1 MNGDKSYCVNL
12 KTWVENGEKIK
23 RYFPI
28 ELEAKDVEYNTVQ
41 EYLGYVNHMFDNIL
55 ICRSLF

>member
-1 MNGDKSYCVNL
+1 MNRDKSILCEL
-12 KTWVENGEKIK
+12 EKVGGKWREKVK

-41 EYLGYVNHMFDNIL
+41 EYLGTLCKSHV
-55 ICRSLF
+55 